1 MGKYT
6 RIVYI
11 ENIFEREGAV
21 IYDFYE
27 NVLIAWTYGV
37 NFRNYNISKI
47 NQFFKQLRREIE
59 QKHGTEKILFEG
71 NEKKHLRTI

>member
-1 MGKYT
+1 LRFEGYVLSKSTLSEVYKRKGEPRYFDKMGKYT

-27 NVLIAWTYGV
+27 NVLIA
-37 NFRNYNISKI
+37 
-47 NQFFKQLRREIE
+47 
-59 QKHGTEKILFEG
+59 
-71 NEKKHLRTI
+71 